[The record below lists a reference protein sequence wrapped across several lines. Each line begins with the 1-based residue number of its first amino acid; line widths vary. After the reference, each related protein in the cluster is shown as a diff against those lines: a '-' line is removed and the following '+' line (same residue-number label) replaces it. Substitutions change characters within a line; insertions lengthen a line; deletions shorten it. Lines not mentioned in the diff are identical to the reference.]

1 MSTSVLPEPTRAE
14 KSVLPAPVST
24 NKLKLNSAANTALTW
39 GVGFWWLAAVIGQW
53 AFVAFMIAVYDGA
66 TLTGHAENWNK
77 VFIIRGG
84 WRAGDTIGNL
94 SFGIHTLLGAIVTFG
109 GALQLVR
116 QIRTRAMSFHRWA
129 GRVFMVTALV
139 TSVTGLHMKWI
150 RGWEF
155 IIKDPGYRIDAVGHS
170 LDAVLIIIFAI
181 LAWRTAVVHEI
192 ASHRRW
198 ALRAYIAAN
207 GQWFLRIGVFSW
219 ILVCGGRP
227 VGIDTET
234 FHGPFIVFW
243 DFASYLLPLAI
254 LEIYMRVKESRSP
267 TRKFATSS
275 GLIAS
280 GLLVLLGTAGIAM
293 ALWLPIVKTV
303 HDPRKQIGDTLFAT
317 VTSAGIDQATNQYYS
332 LKATEPAN
340 YNFEERQLDKLGY
353 KFLKAKKFKESIRI
367 FQLNAEAYP
376 KSSNVYDSL
385 AEAYM
390 KDGDKEPA
398 ILNCQKSLQINPRN
412 GHSIKMLSILNHP

>member
-1 MSTSVLPEPTRAE
+1 MSTSVVPESTRIG
-14 KSVLPAPVST
+14 KSALPAPVLTS
-24 NKLKLNSAANTALTW
+24 KPRLNSAANTALRW
-39 GVGFWWLAAVIGQW
+39 GVGFWWLAAVLGQW

-94 SFGIHTLLGAIVTFG
+94 SFGIHTLLGAILTFG

-116 QIRTRAMSFHRWA
+116 QIRARAMSFHRWA

-139 TSVTGLHMKWI
+139 TSVTGIHMKWI

-181 LAWRTAVVHEI
+181 LAWRMAVGHEV

-243 DFASYLLPLAI
+243 DFASFLLPLAV
-254 LEIYMRVKESRSP
+254 LEIYMRVKESRVPS
-267 TRKFATSS
+267 RKFAMSS

-280 GLLVLLGTAGIAM
+280 GLLVLLGTAGITV
-293 ALWLPIVKTV
+293 ALWAPIVKTV
-303 HDPRKQIGDTLFAT
+303 HDPRKQIGDVLFAT
-317 VTSAGIDQATNQYYS
+317 IGSAGIEQAASQYHT
-332 LKATEPAN
+332 LKANEPDN

-353 KFLKAKKFKESIRI
+353 KLLKAKKFRESIRI
-367 FQLNAEAYP
+367 FQLNIESYP
-376 KSSNVYDSL
+376 KSSNAYDSL

-390 KDGDKEPA
+390 KDGEKELA
-398 ILNCQKSLQINPRN
+398 IVNCQKSLEINPRN
-412 GHSIKMLSILNHP
+412 SHSIEMLNKLNQP

>member
-1 MSTSVLPEPTRAE
+1 MSTSVLPESTRTS
-14 KSVLPAPVST
+14 KSVLPVPIST
-24 NKLKLNSAANTALTW
+24 GKLRLNSAANTALRW
-39 GVGFWWLAAVIGQW
+39 GVGFWWLAAVLGQW
-53 AFVAFMIAVYDGA
+53 AFVAFMIAAYDGA

-94 SFGIHTLLGAIVTFG
+94 SFGIHTLLGAILTFG

-116 QIRTRAMSFHRWA
+116 QIRARAMSFHRWA

-139 TSVTGLHMKWI
+139 TSVTGIHMKWI

-155 IIKDPGYRIDAVGHS
+155 ILSDPGYRIDAVGHS

-181 LAWRTAVVHEI
+181 LAWRTAVGHDVS
-192 ASHRRW
+192 SHRGW

-219 ILVCGGRP
+219 ILLWGGRP

-243 DFASYLLPLAI
+243 DFASFLLPLAI
-254 LEIYMRVKESRSP
+254 LELYMRVKESRASF
-267 TRKFATSS
+267 RKFAMS
-275 GLIAS
+275 GGLVVS
-280 GLLVLLGTAGIAM
+280 GLLVVLGTAGIGL
-293 ALWLPIVKTV
+293 ALWLPIAKTV
-303 HDPRKQIGDTLFAT
+303 HDPRKPIADILYAT
-317 VTSAGIDQATNQYYS
+317 ITAAGPDEAARQYHD
-332 LKATEPAN
+332 LKATAPTV
-340 YNFEERQLDKLGY
+340 YNFDERPLDKLGY
-353 KFLKAKKFKESIRI
+353 KLLKAKKFKESIRI
-367 FQLNAEAYP
+367 FQLNVEAYP
-376 KSSNVYDSL
+376 KSSNAYDSL

-390 KDGDKEPA
+390 KNGDKEQA
-398 ILNCQKSLQINPRN
+398 ILNCQKSLQINPGN
-412 GHSIKMLSILNHP
+412 SHSIEMLNKLNQP

>member
-1 MSTSVLPEPTRAE
+1 MSTSALSKSAPAGKSPLPKPNAIKNLR
-14 KSVLPAPVST
+14 
-24 NKLKLNSAANTALTW
+24 LNSAADSALKW
-39 GVGFWWLAAVIGQW
+39 GVGIWWLAAVIGQW
-53 AFVAFMIAVYDGA
+53 VFAGYMMAVYNGN
-66 TLTGHAENWNK
+66 TLTGNLQSWNK

-84 WRAGDTIGNL
+84 WIAGDTFGNL
-94 SFGIHTLLGAIVTFG
+94 SFAVHAMLGAILTFG

-139 TSVTGLHMKWI
+139 TSVTGIYMKWI

-155 IIKDPGYRIDAVGHS
+155 ILSDPGYKIDAVGHT

-181 LAWRTAVVHEI
+181 VAWRMAVMNEV

-198 ALRAYIAAN
+198 AMRAYIAAN

-219 ILVCGGRP
+219 ILVWGGRP

-243 DFASYLLPLAI
+243 DFASFLLPLAV
-254 LEIYMRVKESRSP
+254 LEIYMRVKESRGP
-267 TRKFATSS
+267 TRKFAMSS
-275 GLIAS
+275 GLVVSA
-280 GLLVLLGTAGIAM
+280 LLVLIGTAGIAL
-293 ALWLPIVKTV
+293 ALWAPIIKTV
-303 HDPRKQIGDTLFAT
+303 HDPRKQIGDTLSVAIK
-317 VTSAGIDQATNQYYS
+317 SAGIDQAAKLYYS
-332 LKATEPAN
+332 LKATDPAN

-353 KFLKAKKFKESIRI
+353 KLLKAKTFKESIRI
-367 FQLNAEAYP
+367 FQLNVEAYP
-376 KSSNVYDSL
+376 KSSNTYDSL

-390 KDGDKEPA
+390 KDGDKPEA
-398 ILNCQKSLQINPRN
+398 ILNCQKSLQIDPKN
-412 GHSIKMLSILNHP
+412 GHSIKMLNQLNAP